1 MTLDKKLHVFLWLLT
16 SDSSFSEIAILFGLH
31 KSTVAYI
38 FHEIASM
45 LAEQRHNFIS
55 WPSVEE
61 QHVTRIKVNG
71 RYKFPNC
78 VGFIDACRFKVGS
91 KRNKKDEPEVIMLQ
105 AVCDESFAFIDVYV
119 GDIGVTRKSKVFR
132 ESWLCPELKNVIDFD
147 NHLLGDSEYKL
158 KKNLITPF
166 NSEEVLTPEEMKF
179 NDRHWKARSYIGLA
193 FEVLKDKFRKLSH
206 IDINKPD
213 AVQTLLYAACVLHNF
228 IILQEG
234 CPNVK
239 EEPVTCDD
247 GVTIDSDI
255 VKTAHEKRQFLCNY
269 VNYIDSA

>member
-1 MTLDKKLHVFLWLLT
+1 MTLDKKVHVFLWLLT
-16 SDSSFSEIAILFGLH
+16 SDSSFSEIAIMFGLH

-38 FHEIASM
+38 FHEIASL
-45 LAEQRHNFIS
+45 LAEQRHNFIT
-55 WPSVEE
+55 WPTVEE
-61 QHVTRIKVNG
+61 QHITRIKVNS

-105 AVCDESFAFIDVYV
+105 AVCDESFAFIDVHV
-119 GDIGVTRKSKVFR
+119 SDIGVTKKNKVFR
-132 ESWLCPELKNVIDFD
+132 ESWLCQELKSLIDFD

-166 NSEEVLTPEEMKF
+166 NSEEVLTSEEMKF
-179 NDRHWKARSYIGLA
+179 NDRHWKARSYIGLS
-193 FEVLKDKFRKLSH
+193 FELLKDKFRKLSH

-239 EEPVTCDD
+239 EEPITCDD

-255 VKTAHEKRQFLCNY
+255 VKTADEKRQFLCNY